1 MTNMR
6 TTGLALE
13 YQRDYGMASRHLNIA
28 DLAYD
33 PRGQSP
39 IRLFG
44 LGFQEQSVN
53 CRFVEKCTVFD
64 DGPNTLLVSLNSPQP
79 LT

>member
-1 MTNMR
+1 MKVVE

-33 PRGQSP
+33 TRGQSP
-39 IRLFG
+39 IRIFG
-44 LGFQEQSVN
+44 LGLQEQSVN
-53 CRFVEKCTVFD
+53 CRFVELCTIFD
-64 DGPNTLLVSLNSPQP
+64 DGADALLVGLNCSEP